1 MNTVIYLSGNQS
13 SLTSSLK
20 SYMESHG
27 FKSLESTKESLVS
40 NITAEKN
47 LGNTVACVFIVGQ
60 SLLDDHFT
68 ILSSVVA
75 NGTPVIF
82 SEQSSGVTGT
92 QTALGFNFGLFT
104 TVEQEVSGASNI
116 MYGTANADNVF
127 KVSGL
132 VSGGTITI
140 SDNSGW
146 KLLISESALHSNTK
160 ALMKLSNNL
169 GLIVTSYIKKGD
181 SSAKFAKLGA
191 TVIHAGWLYGT
202 VTTKGCQA
210 FHDLV
215 NLCLL
220 DFSRYQVSGFIT
232 ELGTNL
238 ALSRTVRLYA
248 KSTGDLLASTISSP
262 VDGSYILEST
272 YSDDV
277 AVVCIANNED
287 ENNSQIADKV
297 KPRLV
302 T

>member
-20 SYMESHG
+20 SYMESQG

-47 LGNTVACVFIVGQ
+47 LGNTVFIVGQ
-60 SLLDDHFT
+60 SLLADHFT

-140 SDNSGW
+140 WDNSGW
-146 KLLISESALHSNTK
+146 EVLISES
-160 ALMKLSNNL
+160 
-169 GLIVTSYIKKGD
+169 IIKYE
-181 SSAKFAKLGA
+181 SFNE
-191 TVIHAGWLYGT
+191 
-202 VTTKGCQA
+202 A
-210 FHDLV
+210 F
-215 NLCLL
+215 
-220 DFSRYQVSGFIT
+220 
-232 ELGTNL
+232 E
-238 ALSRTVRLYA
+238 
-248 KSTGDLLASTISSP
+248 
-262 VDGSYILEST
+262 
-272 YSDDV
+272 
-277 AVVCIANNED
+277 
-287 ENNSQIADKV
+287 
-297 KPRLV
+297 
-302 T
+302 